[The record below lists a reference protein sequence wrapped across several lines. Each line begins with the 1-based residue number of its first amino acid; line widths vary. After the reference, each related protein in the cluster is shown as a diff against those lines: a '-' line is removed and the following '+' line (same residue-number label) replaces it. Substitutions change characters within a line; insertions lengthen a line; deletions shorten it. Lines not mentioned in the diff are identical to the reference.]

1 MSGVLEQ
8 LEQNLIQR
16 KTAAADKSYVA
27 SLYGKGIDVILK
39 KLGEETTET
48 IIAVKS
54 GSKPQVI
61 HEAADLVFH
70 LMVMLA
76 HQDIRW
82 AEVVSE
88 LERRSGRSGLE
99 EKAARQP

>member
-8 LEQNLIQR
+8 LEQHLIHR

-54 GSKPQVI
+54 GSKPQVV

-70 LMVMLA
+70 LMVMLT

-82 AEVVSE
+82 AEVLSE